1 MKVKSLMCVCLL
13 SLLAACSD
21 DGNNFPKVV
30 PYPVEEPVPEPEPL
44 PGGIEQYSVFIS
56 GDDNVDSYRIPAI
69 CTTKNGT
76 LLAFGEARR
85 DTWVDRSYTNIVVK
99 RSTDNGKTWSK
110 MQYLTDASSIPGGDP
125 GAFLNPCPVVDM
137 ETGEIFLFTIYWKV
151 RTDDLGY
158 DTKAFLTT
166 STDDGQNWSNPKD
179 VSKEILTTSRHQKSP
194 YSKYAYDQVCGFGPG
209 SGCQMQGDAYKGRLI
224 IPTLQSFIT
233 DFEGTKPVNA
243 KKSYCTVYSDDHG
256 KTWHAGNVSQY
267 GGEFQIA
274 ECPLNTLIYN
284 LRSGKGRAYATSSN
298 GGTDWSDWTALPFYS
313 DLPTISCQGSI
324 IGVGSTLYCSVPK
337 GDTATSQYDDRC
349 GLSLYKSVN
358 SGKSWDGGQMLY
370 EMASGYSCLTQLKDG
385 RLAILFEAG
394 PKQGFEKLTV
404 RPAGWCRLDL
414 IVIP

>member
-1 MKVKSLMCVCLL
+1 
-13 SLLAACSD
+13 
-21 DGNNFPKVV
+21 
-30 PYPVEEPVPEPEPL
+30 
-44 PGGIEQYSVFIS
+44 
-56 GDDNVDSYRIPAI
+56 
-69 CTTKNGT
+69 
-76 LLAFGEARR
+76 
-85 DTWVDRSYTNIVVK
+85 
-99 RSTDNGKTWSK
+99 
-110 MQYLTDASSIPGGDP
+110 
-125 GAFLNPCPVVDM
+125 M

-298 GGTDWSDWTALPFYS
+298 GGTDWSDWTALPFYT

-337 GDTATSQYDDRC
+337 GGTATSQYDDRC

-394 PKQGFEKLTV
+394 PKQGFEKLTD